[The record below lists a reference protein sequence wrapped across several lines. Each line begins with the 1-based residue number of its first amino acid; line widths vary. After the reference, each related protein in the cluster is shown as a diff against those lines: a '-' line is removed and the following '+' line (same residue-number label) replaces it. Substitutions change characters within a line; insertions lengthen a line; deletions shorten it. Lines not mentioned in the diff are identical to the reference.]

1 MFTSHIC
8 ECKSC
13 LKIHRATRFFYV
25 WNTLFSTKKS
35 FQLLKKIQHCLEE
48 ICTSCQSPDNVKYSK
63 RPVDYTSGY

>member
-13 LKIHRATRFFYV
+13 LKIHRAARFFYV

-35 FQLLKKIQHCLEE
+35 FQLLKKSNIAWRRFALVVNLL
-48 ICTSCQSPDNVKYSK
+48 IM
-63 RPVDYTSGY
+63 